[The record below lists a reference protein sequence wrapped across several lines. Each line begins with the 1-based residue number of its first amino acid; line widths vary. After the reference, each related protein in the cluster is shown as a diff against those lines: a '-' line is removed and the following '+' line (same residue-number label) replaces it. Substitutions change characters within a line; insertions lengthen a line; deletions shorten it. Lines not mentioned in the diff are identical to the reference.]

1 MNYTANMSV
10 TSKIN
15 SYRIIEKIAEGGMA
29 EVFLAQSQGVGLVSK
44 FVAIKRVLAQFKSNQ
59 ELIEMFKDEAQISIQ
74 LRHPNIV
81 SVYDFGVEN
90 DQHFL
95 VMEYVPGKTLAQ
107 FRQELFNKQIQLP
120 FEFCLYII
128 KEVAA
133 ALSYAH
139 NFKDLRTGKELNLI
153 HRDLS
158 PHNILIGF
166 DGSVKIIDF
175 GVAKS
180 DMSENKT
187 TFGTIKGKLGYLSPE
202 QVFYKPVD
210 YRSDQFSL
218 GIIFW
223 ELLTCQR
230 LFNCQNHDSYFE
242 QLKNFQMPD
251 PSLINKKVE
260 PVIQD
265 LIDQML
271 SKDVSFRVSSTK
283 KIYTELNYYLNRNY
297 PELSS
302 EVISQFILTHLPD
315 WHSFERKYQG
325 LSLIGDE
332 KTQVVDSRMGFEKS
346 IRIKHSFKVIQG

>member
-1 MNYTANMSV
+1 MSSS
-10 TSKIN
+10 SKIN

-29 EVFLAQSQGVGLVSK
+29 EVFLAQSQGVGQVSK
-44 FVAIKRVLAQFKSNQ
+44 YVAIKRVLAQFKNNH
-59 ELIEMFKDEAQISIQ
+59 ELISMFKDEAQISIQ

-81 SVYDFGVEN
+81 SVYDFGVDK
-90 DQHFL
+90 DQHYL

-107 FRQELFNKQIQLP
+107 FRQELFNKQINLP
-120 FEFCLYII
+120 VEYSLYII
-128 KEVAA
+128 REIAS

-139 NFKDLRTGKELNLI
+139 NFKDLQTGNELNLI

-202 QVFYKPVD
+202 QAFYKPVD

-223 ELLTCQR
+223 ELLACQR
-230 LFNCQNHDSYFE
+230 LFNCQNQDIYFE
-242 QLKNFQMPD
+242 QLRDFKMPD
-251 PSLINKKVE
+251 PSVISKKAE
-260 PVIQD
+260 PIV
-265 LIDQML
+265 LELLNQML
-271 SKDVSFRVSSTK
+271 SKDVSFRYSSTK
-283 KIYTELNYYLNRNY
+283 KIYSELNYHLNRNY
-297 PELSS
+297 PEFSAETFS
-302 EVISQFILTHLPD
+302 NFILTHLPE
-315 WHSFERKYQG
+315 WHSFERKYQNF
-325 LSLIGDE
+325 LFQGDE
-332 KTQVVDSRMGFEKS
+332 KTQLVDSRAGLEKLV
-346 IRIKHSFKVIQG
+346 RIKHSFKVIQG